1 MNKAEFEQGRRVR
14 LLVTI
19 DGGEY
24 PAGATGYLNH
34 WYKSADRRIDD
45 WGVVFDQD
53 EDHGHT
59 VIRGTLDSGE
69 QALVTDIVEPIKL
82 LIEELSEDTQELPS
96 FVYERDALI
105 EAHQAAVH

>member
-1 MNKAEFEQGRRVR
+1 MNKTEFEQGRRVR
-14 LLVTI
+14 LLVAI

-34 WYKSADRRIDD
+34 WYKAADRRIDD

-69 QALVTDIVEPIKL
+69 QALVTDLVEPIKL
-82 LIEELSEDTQELPS
+82 LIEELSEDTQQLTAV
-96 FVYERDALI
+96 VYSWDDLVI
-105 EAHQAAVH
+105 QHNAAVR